1 MCRNLILG
9 LCIHSSWLWQGS
21 SKMHAILSLWPQY
34 IYPALLFEQIGE
46 VYLVVYAYWFKA
58 YAFWTAGVWALEALG
73 CVTLISRRISTSGHH
88 KNKLNER
95 SCDDVCVVGFWKESC
110 SIRRVKI
117 VLRDLIGVA
126 FPFRISEFGKWFT
139 YVSLIHVH
147 LNGELTKP
155 HKCCHHHDIKEEVE
169 RSGGSLWWLSMT
181 IYSLFHPSVGQ

>member
-1 MCRNLILG
+1 MLFCPCGPNTFTQHFCSNRLVRCIWLYMLIDLKLMHSGRLG
-9 LCIHSSWLWQGS
+9 FEHWRPWDV
-21 SKMHAILSLWPQY
+21 
-34 IYPALLFEQIGE
+34 LLL
-46 VYLVVYAYWFKA
+46 YLVEFLRLDTIIIKP
-58 YAFWTAGVWALEALG
+58 
-73 CVTLISRRISTSGHH
+73 
-88 KNKLNER
+88 NER